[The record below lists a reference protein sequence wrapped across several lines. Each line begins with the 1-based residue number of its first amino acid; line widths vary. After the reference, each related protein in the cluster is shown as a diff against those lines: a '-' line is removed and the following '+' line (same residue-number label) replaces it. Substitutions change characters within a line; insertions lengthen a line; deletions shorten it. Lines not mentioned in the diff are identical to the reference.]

1 MATVGLDFER
11 TLSASSV
18 DLRHAIA
25 QALRE
30 IGFQITVDQ
39 ITRIEAKRGNLLGTS
54 LMLKKAM
61 PVLAIFEV
69 APTPNGR
76 AVVAHLTDNIHSL
89 VGKTWGVNRQ
99 YREIFDEVRRRV
111 DLALARLDPAAAQSF
126 GEARFWSRAAEIGV
140 LEGSNAISAKV
151 SAGAVDL
158 AGRALDGSTESTP
171 SAWKGVDSVT
181 FRSSAGMAVRTL
193 AETQAALGIAV
204 MVASHPDP
212 MQPNLAPDVEAFAA
226 EVERQLTATAGR
238 AVLIEVSDD
247 QRQVFEFLTQQAQI
261 RAELPLRTLHTCR
274 SCRLDKITNP
284 EYERIAA
291 RNEKIGDIVAGVGA
305 TISAKGI
312 SPTFVLGQVFKLKRL
327 DPAYVCSRCQ
337 GMEADERVV
346 TFCPSCAE
354 LMRDVV
360 LAVCPRCGFDFRTKI
375 GQTPLWVAV
384 PDKPVEPEV
393 VAEAGP
399 APVASAP
406 VATRPPAP
414 IATAPVP
421 AQPEIPPPPPPPAS
435 AYAAVSA
442 PRTAWPTA
450 AEVPLGS
457 PPPGRRS
464 GWQCQLCRRDYP
476 TLWRVVIATPAGFE
490 ERFICGTTPA
500 CQMASFAPALQA

>member
-158 AGRALDGSTESTP
+158 AGRALDGSTDTTP

-247 QRQVFEFLTQQAQI
+247 QRRVFEFLTQQAQI
-261 RAELPLRTLHTCR
+261 RAELPVRTLHVCR

-284 EYERIAA
+284 AYERIAV

-327 DPAYVCSRCQ
+327 DPAYVCTRCQ

-360 LAVCPRCGFDFRTKI
+360 LDVCPKCGLDFRTNVGK
-375 GQTPLWVAV
+375 TPLWVTMPEPPVEPQA
-384 PDKPVEPEV
+384 PVEPEG
-393 VAEAGP
+393 VAEAAPDAP
-399 APVASAP
+399 AAVPPAAVASAA
-406 VATRPPAP
+406 VLPA
-414 IATAPVP
+414 
-421 AQPEIPPPPPPPAS
+421 AQPA
-435 AYAAVSA
+435 AYSAVSA

-450 AEVPLGS
+450 AEVPLGRA
-457 PPPGRRS
+457 PLGRRS
-464 GWQCQLCRRDYP
+464 GWQCQLCGRDYP

-490 ERFICGTTPA
+490 ERFICGTTHA
-500 CQMASFAPALQA
+500 CQMASFAPAFQV

>member
-18 DLRHAIA
+18 DLRRAIA
-25 QALRE
+25 QALQE
-30 IGFQITVDQ
+30 LGFQITVDQ
-39 ITRIEAKRGNLLGTS
+39 LTRIEAKRGNLLGTS

-76 AVVAHLTDNIHSL
+76 AVAAHLTDNIRSL

-99 YREIFDEVRRRV
+99 YRQIFDEVQRRV

-158 AGRALDGSTESTP
+158 AGRALDGSTDTTP

-212 MQPNLAPDVEAFAA
+212 LQPNLAPDVEAFAA
-226 EVERQLTATAGR
+226 EVERQLTAAAGR
-238 AVLIEVSDD
+238 AVLIEISDD
-247 QRQVFEFLTQQAQI
+247 QRQVFEFLSQQAQI
-261 RAELPLRTLHTCR
+261 RAELPLRTLHVCR

-305 TISAKGI
+305 TISAQGI
-312 SPTFVLGQVFKLKRL
+312 SPTFVLGQIFKLKRL
-327 DPAYVCSRCQ
+327 DPAYVCTRCQ

-360 LAVCPRCGFDFRTKI
+360 LGVCPKCGFDFRANV

-384 PDKPVEPEV
+384 PETPVEPATPVAPEG
-393 VAEAGP
+393 VAEAAPYAPAAVLP
-399 APVASAP
+399 APVA
-406 VATRPPAP
+406 PAP
-414 IATAPVP
+414 QP
-421 AQPEIPPPPPPPAS
+421 A
-435 AYAAVSA
+435 AYSAVSA
-442 PRTAWPTA
+442 PRAAWPTA

-490 ERFICGTTPA
+490 ERFICGTTHA
-500 CQMASFAPALQA
+500 CQMASFAPALQV